1 MALKRSQRTSQFA
14 TQINVNRGKLFDA
27 TIEQAQKNINIF
39 NNAQKVFA
47 QEFEKA
53 EIKKGEKLASE
64 AMPIYSEM
72 EVASPNG
79 KTRKVKYVSG
89 YNRPDAFNSSF
100 AATKFDEEIAK
111 QYIDQTISDVNS
123 EIERMRAISISSNKV
138 TDDIATVTDNFLRSV
153 SPGIDAILQNVPNDV
168 RNSVRAKT
176 QNLITSATTEIQNN
190 HISEAKTYNNYLA
203 KSIADDNDV
212 DANSVLFDA
221 DGYVERL
228 EERKTEMELLSA
240 KESPMAT
247 FWNSNYYNKYKK
259 LAESM
264 KPLNKFFRFDVN
276 NEDDIAEAT
285 QNFIN
290 LRQVTSL
297 GTGSLSLIDPSTGQT
312 ETINLQDLNIEGEI
326 GNDFLQKIK
335 TISGEQI
342 AVLNKMQT
350 DFDTFN
356 TYKNL
361 SNYVKSNKA
370 TYDLSTKDY
379 NDIADALSD
388 PNSRIFKDRLN
399 EYNVKNPGQ
408 TFTANNVPTDI
419 VFQIGLE
426 TAAETNVI
434 PSNFTRGFQSIYNAP
449 SLDAQIQLFN
459 NIRFQNVSDFT
470 VETKSDATG
479 ITQYR
484 KENMLDN
491 IRDNDLRTSMKQLDD
506 LVDRY
511 GEAAGNEKF
520 FESKKEYRD
529 FTAKGLKRN
538 EIFETK
544 GINAR
549 RYREKYSPASFNLEA
564 RKIVQSE
571 LKGFNILDDIG
582 ISNDLINQMVAST
595 DQRIF
600 LGAEVSDYKNIL
612 KQEFFSI
619 YKNMG
624 YGKSVYGI
632 SVGGVTAKDPDELDN
647 LDAQLV
653 KYPIDDLYNTK
664 PEVRNFIESKLNE
677 LSKIRGIDE
686 DMKDLQFGFGTNVF
700 VQTLG
705 RPNSSEDA
713 VYRLVYRPDRNFPAE
728 VKDMVNDN
736 GVTITFTGSQLYDT
750 FSKAK

>member
-64 AMPIYSEM
+64 ATPIYSEM

-203 KSIADDNDV
+203 KSIADDNDA

-221 DGYVERL
+221 DGYLERL

-276 NEDDIAEAT
+276 NEDDIAESK

-290 LRQVTSL
+290 LRQGASL

-361 SNYVKSNKA
+361 SNFVKSNKA
-370 TYDLSTKDY
+370 TYDLSTTDY
-379 NDIADALSD
+379 NDIANALSD
-388 PNSRIFKDRLN
+388 PNSKIFKDRLN
-399 EYNVKNPGQ
+399 EYNAKNPGQ
-408 TFTANNVPTDI
+408 TFTANNVPADI

-426 TAAETNVI
+426 ATAETNVI

-459 NIRFQNVSDFT
+459 DIRFQNVSAFT

-484 KENMLDN
+484 KENMLDK

-520 FESKKEYRD
+520 FDSKKEYRD
-529 FTAKGLKRN
+529 FVAKGLDRKK
-538 EIFETK
+538 IFETK
-544 GINAR
+544 GINSS
-549 RYREKYSPASFNLEA
+549 RYKEYSPAKFNLEA

-571 LKGFNILDDIG
+571 LRGFNIFDDIG

-612 KQEFFSI
+612 KQEFLSI

-632 SVGGVTAKDPDELDN
+632 SVGGVTAKDPDELGN

-664 PEVRNFIESKLNE
+664 PEVRNFIENKLNE
-677 LSKIRGIDE
+677 LSKIREMEE

-700 VQTLG
+700 VKTLG
-705 RPNSSEDA
+705 RPNSAQDA
-713 VYRLVYRPDRNFPAE
+713 VYKLVYRPDRNFPTE
-728 VKDMVNDN
+728 VKDIVNDD

>member
-123 EIERMRAISISSNKV
+123 EIERMRAISISTNKV
-138 TDDIATVTDNFLRSV
+138 TDDVATVTDNFLRSV
-153 SPGIDAILQNVPNDV
+153 SPGVDAILQNVPNDV

-228 EERKTEMELLSA
+228 EERRTEMELLSA

-264 KPLNKFFRFDVN
+264 KPLNKFFRFNVN

-379 NDIADALSD
+379 NAIADALSD
-388 PNSRIFKDRLN
+388 PNSRIFKDKLN

-677 LSKIRGIDE
+677 LSKIREMEE

-713 VYRLVYRPDRNFPAE
+713 VYKLVYRPDRNFPTE

>member
-153 SPGIDAILQNVPNDV
+153 SPGVDAILQNVPNDV

-203 KSIADDNDV
+203 KSIADDNDA

-221 DGYVERL
+221 DGYLERL

-426 TAAETNVI
+426 ATAETNVI

-449 SLDAQIQLFN
+449 SLDAQIELFN

-520 FESKKEYRD
+520 FNAKNEYRD
-529 FTAKGLKRN
+529 FTAKKLRRN

-544 GINAR
+544 GISAK
-549 RYREKYSPASFNLEA
+549 RYKEKYSPASFNLEA

-632 SVGGVTAKDPDELDN
+632 SIGGVTAKDPDELDN

-677 LSKIRGIDE
+677 LSKIREMEE

-700 VQTLG
+700 VKTLG
-705 RPNSSEDA
+705 RPNSAQDA
-713 VYRLVYRPDRNFPAE
+713 VYKLVYRPDRNFPTE
-728 VKDMVNDN
+728 VKDMVNDD

>member
-221 DGYVERL
+221 GGYVDRL
-228 EERKTEMELLSA
+228 EERKKEMDRLSA

-247 FWNSNYYNKYKK
+247 FWNLNYYNKYKK

-264 KPLNKFFRFDVN
+264 KPLNKFFRFNVN

-361 SNYVKSNKA
+361 SNFVKSNKA

-379 NDIADALSD
+379 NAIADALSD
-388 PNSRIFKDRLN
+388 PNSRIFKDKLN

-426 TAAETNVI
+426 GTAETNII
-434 PSNFTRGFQSIYNAP
+434 PSNFTRGFESIYNAP

-564 RKIVQSE
+564 RRIVQSE

-677 LSKIRGIDE
+677 LSKIREMEE

-713 VYRLVYRPDRNFPAE
+713 VYKLVYRPDRNFPTE

>member
-153 SPGIDAILQNVPNDV
+153 SPGVDAILQNVPNDV

-203 KSIADDNDV
+203 KSIADDNDA

-221 DGYVERL
+221 DGYLERL

-379 NDIADALSD
+379 NAIADALSD

-426 TAAETNVI
+426 ATAETNII

-459 NIRFQNVSDFT
+459 DIR
-470 VETKSDATG
+470 
-479 ITQYR
+479 
-484 KENMLDN
+484 
-491 IRDNDLRTSMKQLDD
+491 
-506 LVDRY
+506 
-511 GEAAGNEKF
+511 
-520 FESKKEYRD
+520 
-529 FTAKGLKRN
+529 
-538 EIFETK
+538 
-544 GINAR
+544 
-549 RYREKYSPASFNLEA
+549 
-564 RKIVQSE
+564 
-571 LKGFNILDDIG
+571 
-582 ISNDLINQMVAST
+582 
-595 DQRIF
+595 
-600 LGAEVSDYKNIL
+600 
-612 KQEFFSI
+612 
-619 YKNMG
+619 
-624 YGKSVYGI
+624 
-632 SVGGVTAKDPDELDN
+632 
-647 LDAQLV
+647 
-653 KYPIDDLYNTK
+653 
-664 PEVRNFIESKLNE
+664 
-677 LSKIRGIDE
+677 
-686 DMKDLQFGFGTNVF
+686 LQF
-700 VQTLG
+700 
-705 RPNSSEDA
+705 
-713 VYRLVYRPDRNFPAE
+713 RNIPT
-728 VKDMVNDN
+728 
-736 GVTITFTGSQLYDT
+736 TI
-750 FSKAK
+750 

>member
-64 AMPIYSEM
+64 ATPIYSEM

-228 EERKTEMELLSA
+228 EERKEEMNRLVA

-247 FWNSNYYNKYKK
+247 FWNLNYYNKYKK

-361 SNYVKSNKA
+361 SNFVKSNKA

-379 NDIADALSD
+379 NDIANALSD
-388 PNSRIFKDRLN
+388 PKSKIFKDRLN

-408 TFTANNVPTDI
+408 TFTSNNVPDDI
-419 VFQIGLE
+419 KFQIGLE
-426 TAAETNVI
+426 AAAETNVI

-449 SLDAQIQLFN
+449 SLDAQIELFN
-459 NIRFQNVSDFT
+459 NIRFQNVSAFT

-511 GEAAGNEKF
+511 GEAAGNLKF
-520 FESKKEYRD
+520 FESKKEFRD
-529 FTAKGLKRN
+529 FTAKGLNRKQ
-538 EIFETK
+538 IFETK
-544 GINAR
+544 GITSSKYKN
-549 RYREKYSPASFNLEA
+549 YSPAAFNLEA

-571 LKGFNILDDIG
+571 LRGFNIFDDIG

-600 LGAEVSDYKNIL
+600 LGAEVSDYKDIL
-612 KQEFFSI
+612 KQEFLSI

-632 SVGGVTAKDPDELDN
+632 SVGGVTAKDPDELGN

-677 LSKIRGIDE
+677 LSKIREMEE

-700 VQTLG
+700 VKTLG
-705 RPNSSEDA
+705 RPNSAQDA
-713 VYRLVYRPDRNFPAE
+713 VYKLVYRPDRNFPTE
-728 VKDMVNDN
+728 VKDMVNDD